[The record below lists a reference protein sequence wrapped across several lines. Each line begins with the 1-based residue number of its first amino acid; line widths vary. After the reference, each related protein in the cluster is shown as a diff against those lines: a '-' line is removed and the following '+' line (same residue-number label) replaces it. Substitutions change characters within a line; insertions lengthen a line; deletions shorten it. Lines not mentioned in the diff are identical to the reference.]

1 MAALL
6 IFLGT
11 YVVVAFGRVPFLR
24 IDRTAAAIV
33 GAILMVAFEVVPL
46 DLAYRAVDYRTIVLL
61 FGMMILIAS
70 LRLARFFTWLAAA
83 AVARVRRPAWLLVIV
98 VFVSGALS
106 ALFVNDTICLVFT
119 PVLIDLARSRGRN
132 PVPYLLALA
141 TASNIGSVATIVGNP
156 QNMLIASV
164 SGIGYSEF
172 ARVLAP
178 VALAG
183 LALDAAFLC
192 WVFRRELR
200 GTLRS
205 RRSRLPGPSIAR
217 W

>member
-1 MAALL
+1 VAALL

-98 VFVSGALS
+98 
-106 ALFVNDTICLVFT
+106 
-119 PVLIDLARSRGRN
+119 ARPCR
-132 PVPYLLALA
+132 
-141 TASNIGSVATIVGNP
+141 T
-156 QNMLIASV
+156 
-164 SGIGYSEF
+164 
-172 ARVLAP
+172 
-178 VALAG
+178 
-183 LALDAAFLC
+183 
-192 WVFRRELR
+192 
-200 GTLRS
+200 
-205 RRSRLPGPSIAR
+205 
-217 W
+217 